1 MKRQLFTLILLL
13 AATCLSAQIRVACIG
28 NSITYGHGIQDREH
42 DTYPAQLQALLGN
55 EYKVVNFGV
64 SGTTAQKEGDF
75 PWTTTQEYT
84 AAREFMPQ
92 IAVIKLG
99 TNDSKPQNWTG
110 TERFIRDLEALAR
123 EFEQLPSH
131 PRIIIALPAKA
142 YEVRW
147 NIHDDIIAQQEI
159 PAIKKMA
166 KKHHWPILDLYKATT
181 GKQALFPDG
190 IHPNVEGAGVIASQV
205 EKAVRKASKK
215 LGK

>member
-42 DTYPAQLQALLGN
+42 DTYPAQLQALLGSD
-55 EYKVVNFGV
+55 YQVVNFGV

-123 EFEQLPSH
+123 EFEQLPSR

-166 KKHHWPILDLYKATT
+166 KKHHWPILDLYKATS
-181 GKQALFPDG
+181 GKQSLFPDG
-190 IHPNVEGAGVIASQV
+190 IHPNVEGAGIIASQV